1 MNATE
6 LAEAMKEYE
15 KPFAADRQA
24 RPLTA
29 AQRAIHR
36 RAAKSNSGREV
47 KGRLHI
53 RRPSK

>member
-29 AQRAIHR
+29 AQRAMHR